1 MAVARASGGATA
13 ARTGVRVAAGPALA
27 AALSASSAGAH
38 LAVMAPH
45 WSEWWAHGAFFLACA
60 VTQALLAVLVL
71 WRPWSWVL
79 LTGIAGNLAIVTMYV
94 YSRTNGAPVGPHEGV
109 PEPPGALDLTT
120 TAGELMLVALLVAMV
135 PEAQRRWA
143 MRLVLLVGLALWTAR
158 ATGIVV

>member
-1 MAVARASGGATA
+1 MAVARVSVGASATVTGA
-13 ARTGVRVAAGPALA
+13 RVAAVPALA

-38 LAVMAPH
+38 LSVMAPH
-45 WSEWWAHGAFFLACA
+45 WAEWPLHGVFFLACA
-60 VTQALLAVLVL
+60 VMQGLLAVLVL

-94 YSRTNGAPVGPHEGV
+94 YSRTNGAPVGPHRGV

-120 TAGELMLVALLVAMV
+120 TAGELVLVVLLIAMLG
-135 PEAQRRWA
+135 ERERRWA
-143 MRLVLLVGLALWTAR
+143 MRLVLLAGAGLWTAR